1 MTAGKAS
8 SPDVPADAAA
18 AHARLAELIRG
29 HDERYYDKQAPVIS
43 DAEYDALFRQL
54 ENLEAEHHALQT
66 ADSPTQ
72 RVAGRPVTSMESVA
86 HRRPMLSLANTY
98 SREEVLDWFQT
109 VSDFLGEGAGAASF
123 HIEPKLDGVA
133 LELVYEGGRL
143 VRAIT
148 RGDGKVGDDVTHTV
162 RTIRDVPQ
170 RLVGDAVPALLEV
183 RGEVVM
189 THAIFAE
196 VNRAREAAG
205 DDLFVNPRNLA
216 SRTLKLLDPRIAATR
231 PLDFMAYGL
240 GQTEGLDVPG
250 HSEMLLALKR
260 LGLRTAGDLARRGTL
275 EEVLA
280 HYDELL
286 SRRTELPFDVDGAV
300 IKVDDHELQARLGE
314 RSRSPRWAIAFKFPA
329 QQATSVVREIQVQ
342 VGRTGAL
349 TPKAVIEPVY
359 VGGVTIE
366 HVTLHNKDEIERLG
380 VKVGD
385 TVLVERAGD
394 VIPKIVAVAQ
404 AGEGEAFL
412 MPEACPVC
420 ETPVV
425 DDEEEVVVRCPN
437 RSCPAVLARR
447 IEHLVSRGALDV
459 EGMGEKL
466 IAMLVE
472 RGLVGRLAQLF
483 DLTGEQLAELPRMG
497 EMSAANVIKG
507 LEASKTRPF
516 GRVLFGLGIRHVGQ
530 HVAEVV
536 AQRWPG
542 FGPLRDASREDLE
555 DLNEIG
561 PAVAGSLGDW
571 LADADEQS
579 QVDHML
585 ACGLAPSQPAPASE
599 GEGPLAGRTF
609 LFTGKLTETSRR
621 EANEMVK
628 SAGGR
633 LLSGVTKNLDV
644 LVVGEKPGSKLKKA
658 QALGVEVMQERDF
671 LELVRGTDPG

>member
-1 MTAGKAS
+1 
-8 SPDVPADAAA
+8 
-18 AHARLAELIRG
+18 
-29 HDERYYDKQAPVIS
+29 
-43 DAEYDALFRQL
+43 
-54 ENLEAEHHALQT
+54 
-66 ADSPTQ
+66 
-72 RVAGRPVTSMESVA
+72 
-86 HRRPMLSLANTY
+86 
-98 SREEVLDWFQT
+98 
-109 VSDFLGEGAGAASF
+109 
-123 HIEPKLDGVA
+123 
-133 LELVYEGGRL
+133 
-143 VRAIT
+143 
-148 RGDGKVGDDVTHTV
+148 
-162 RTIRDVPQ
+162 
-170 RLVGDAVPALLEV
+170 
-183 RGEVVM
+183 
-189 THAIFAE
+189 
-196 VNRAREAAG
+196 
-205 DDLFVNPRNLA
+205 
-216 SRTLKLLDPRIAATR
+216 
-231 PLDFMAYGL
+231 
-240 GQTEGLDVPG
+240 
-250 HSEMLLALKR
+250 
-260 LGLRTAGDLARRGTL
+260 
-275 EEVLA
+275 
-280 HYDELL
+280 
-286 SRRTELPFDVDGAV
+286 
-300 IKVDDHELQARLGE
+300 
-314 RSRSPRWAIAFKFPA
+314 
-329 QQATSVVREIQVQ
+329 
-342 VGRTGAL
+342 
-349 TPKAVIEPVY
+349 

-404 AGEGEAFL
+404 AGKGEAFL

-437 RSCPAVLARR
+437 RGCPAVLARR
-447 IEHLVSRGALDV
+447 IEHFVSRGALDV

-472 RGLVGRLAQLF
+472 RGMVGRLAQLY

-497 EMSAANVIKG
+497 KMSAANVINA

-585 ACGLAPSQPAPASE
+585 DCGLAPSQPVPASD

-644 LVVGEKPGSKLKKA
+644 LVVGEKPGSKLTKA
-658 QALGVEVMQERDF
+658 QALGIEVMQERDF
-671 LELVRGTDPG
+671 LELVRGTDSG